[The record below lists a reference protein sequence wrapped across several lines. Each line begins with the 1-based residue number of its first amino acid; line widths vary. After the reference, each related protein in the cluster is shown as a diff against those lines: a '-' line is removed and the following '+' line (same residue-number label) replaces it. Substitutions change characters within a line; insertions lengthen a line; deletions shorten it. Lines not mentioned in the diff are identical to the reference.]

1 MKDFRIRDFGAI
13 GDGVTMNTEAIQ
25 RTIDACHEYGGGRV
39 ILDEG
44 VFLTGTI
51 TLRSNV
57 DFHISR
63 DAVLLGSPDWR
74 DYPERQH
81 LRHIETDK
89 MFRNRNACMI
99 FAEDR
104 ENISITGMGTID
116 AHGSA
121 FVYPRTDG
129 GSGPQYI
136 RIDAPTP
143 PRVVFF
149 SACRHVRIEDITMT
163 NQPSG
168 WSYLMYDCDDVK
180 FDRCRI
186 WADVQYPNNDGIDI
200 VSSRDVTVSN
210 CSITCGD
217 DCIAVRAN
225 NAPLKENKITER
237 VCVTNCNLTSYANG
251 IRIAWINDGTI
262 RNCVFS
268 NLVMTDTNVGICI
281 QCPERREG
289 KLPDVGREATLVEN
303 LSFSNIVMDGTYGH
317 PIFMEISE
325 CPQTTVQAFRNIRFS
340 GITANG
346 LEFPHVYGRAE
357 NKLKNIT
364 FTDCSFRK
372 VSDDVLPNCD
382 IHGFAKEQRRP
393 GSQLFR
399 HVENLVLNNTSFTE
413 MD

>member
-1 MKDFRIRDFGAI
+1 MKDFRVRDYGAI
-13 GDGVTMNTEAIQ
+13 GDGVTMNTAAIQ
-25 RTIDACHEYGGGRV
+25 SAIDACAACGGGRV
-39 ILDEG
+39 VLDGG

-74 DYPERQH
+74 DYPERQN

-99 FAEDR
+99 FAEDC
-104 ENISITGMGTID
+104 ENISITGLGTID
-116 AHGSA
+116 GNGTA
-121 FVYPRTDG
+121 FVVPRTDG
-129 GSGPQYI
+129 QPGPQFV

-149 SACRHVRIEDITMT
+149 SACRHVRFEDISMI

-186 WADVQYPNNDGIDI
+186 YAEVQYPNNDGIDI
-200 VSSRDVTVSN
+200 VSSRDVTISN

-217 DCIAVRAN
+217 DCIVVRAN

-251 IRIAWINDGTI
+251 IRIAWLNDGTI

-281 QCPERREG
+281 QCPVRREG

-303 LSFSNIVMDGTYGH
+303 LAFSNIVMDGTYGH
-317 PIFMEISE
+317 PIFMEIAD
-325 CPQTTVQAFRNIRFS
+325 CPRTMVQTIRNIRFS

-346 LEFPHVYGRAE
+346 LEFPHLYGRPE

-364 FTDCSFRK
+364 LTDCSFRK
-372 VSDDVLPNCD
+372 VSDSVLPNYET
-382 IHGFAKEQRRP
+382 HGFAKEQRRP

-399 HVENLVLNNTSFTE
+399 YVDNLVLNNTSFTE
-413 MD
+413 ED